1 MVRTRMLRMWL
12 TIAMAASALGRL
24 DAQRAPDPVAEAQ
37 SLFDKRQSATNVAGV
52 LKQKYS
58 STITQSSTILRTVGF
73 DAKAVV
79 PALRAEYTPSL
90 TAVYTSM
97 RDAGFTPRS
106 IVDAFASIE
115 IELDCIDP
123 QGYPI
128 PCGNFGG
135 TADAAVTGQLTLSP
149 EAEGSTDGKL
159 TITGTNIPAVTI
171 RLGFTTLTQLQASS
185 SAVIVRLPSTPQTA
199 DLKII
204 RDSDGASGLLRK
216 DYRVVAPPLA
226 WSEFTLPAIE
236 GAVADMKRW
245 MSGAKLNGCV
255 VNGVVATAFPG
266 AFTSST
272 GFSGLFRA
280 KLVGAGAPSAV
291 ANAWEAAFQAAFTE
305 YTSKVTI
312 PMLPLYPTLAAV
324 SAPNAP
330 PVPNVPTPLGM
341 FVSVGALGMQ
351 PSQLGASVAMQLS
364 SVSEDDPARTTAISI
379 FASAVGTRF
388 NALLLEAI
396 VINLLGG
403 GPVPNHAPPSVPVA
417 PVAGGSCAGSNIVM
431 VPQSV
436 F

>member
-1 MVRTRMLRMWL
+1 MVRNRVVRFCMV
-12 TIAMAASALGRL
+12 IAAGASAIGHL
-24 DAQRAPDPVAEAQ
+24 DAQSRDPVAEAQ
-37 SLFDKRQSATNVAGV
+37 SLFDARQSATNVAAV
-52 LKQKYS
+52 LKRDHS
-58 STITQSSTILRTVGF
+58 RTITQSSTILRTVGF

-97 RDAGFTPRS
+97 KDAGFTTRS
-106 IVDAFASIE
+106 IVDAFASNM

-149 EAEGSTDGKL
+149 AAEGSTSGKL
-159 TITGTNIPAVTI
+159 TITGSNIPAVTV
-171 RLGFTTLTQLQASS
+171 RLGVTHLAQLQASS
-185 SAVIVRLPSTPQTA
+185 SAVVVRLPSTPQVA

-204 RDSDGASGLLRK
+204 RVSDGAAGLLRK
-216 DYRVVAPPLA
+216 DYRVVAPPLK
-226 WSEFTLPAIE
+226 WSNFTLPAIE

-245 MSGAKLNGCV
+245 MSGAKLSGCV
-255 VNGVVATAFPG
+255 VNGALATASPG

-272 GFSGLFRA
+272 GLGGEVRA
-280 KLVGAGAPSAV
+280 KLLAIGAPSAV
-291 ANAWEAAFQAAFTE
+291 ANAWDAAFQAAFTG

-312 PMLPLYPTLAAV
+312 PMLPLYPPLAAF
-324 SAPNAP
+324 SAPNAAP
-330 PVPNVPTPLGM
+330 IANVPTPLGL

-351 PSQLGASVAMQLS
+351 PSILGASVAGQLA
-364 SVSEDDPARTTAISI
+364 SVSEDDPARTTAIST
-379 FASAVGTRF
+379 FATAVGTRF
-388 NALLLEAI
+388 SAMLLEGI

-403 GPVPNHAPPSVPVA
+403 GPVPKYAPPSVLAGPVE
-417 PVAGGSCAGSNIVM
+417 GGSCAGSNIVLI
-431 VPQSV
+431 PPSV

>member
-1 MVRTRMLRMWL
+1 MVRTRMVRMCL

-24 DAQRAPDPVAEAQ
+24 DAQSAKDPITEAQ
-37 SLFDKRQSATNVAGV
+37 SLYDKRQSATNVAGV
-52 LKQKYS
+52 LKRTYS
-58 STITQSSTILRTVGF
+58 RTITQSSTILRTVGF

-97 RDAGFTPRS
+97 KDAGFTTRS
-106 IVDAFASIE
+106 IVDAFASNG

-135 TADAAVTGQLTLSP
+135 TADAPVTGQLTLSP
-149 EAEGSTDGKL
+149 EAEGRTNGKL

-171 RLGFTTLTQLQASS
+171 RLGFTILPQLQASS
-185 SAVIVRLPSTPQTA
+185 SAVVVRLPSTPQIA

-226 WSEFTLPAIE
+226 WSNFTLPAIE

-245 MSGAKLNGCV
+245 MAGAKLSGCV
-255 VNGVVATAFPG
+255 VNGALATASPG

-272 GFSGLFRA
+272 GFSGEIRTNLLA
-280 KLVGAGAPSAV
+280 IGAPSAV
-291 ANAWEAAFQAAFTE
+291 ANAWESAFQTAFTV
-305 YTSKVTI
+305 YTSNVTI
-312 PMLPLYPTLAAV
+312 PMLPLYPSLSAV
-324 SAPNAP
+324 SAPNAA
-330 PVPNVPTPLGM
+330 PVANVATPLGL
-341 FVSVGALGMQ
+341 FVSVGALAMQ
-351 PSQLGASVAMQLS
+351 PSALGATVAGQLA

-379 FASAVGTRF
+379 FASSVGAKF
-388 NALLLEAI
+388 DAMLLKAI

-403 GPVPNHAPPSVPVA
+403 GPVPNYGGAVPAA

-431 VPQSV
+431 VPPSV